1 MTSTSAHL
9 LLARHGQATWG
20 PDHRWDS
27 SDPLTE
33 LGQRQAEE
41 LAAYLAGRGDPPD
54 RIVASPAVRARQT
67 AEACA
72 AALGLT
78 VEADDRLLE
87 FGSGAITPFTLAEM
101 LEHLPYDDFWHPDDA
116 GHDGETIGAFWRRV
130 ADAGEDILA
139 AGGRPLVVS
148 HGGTTCGLIRW
159 ALRIDHRAPDS
170 FSFNLRNASLTEI
183 ELRIDRHGRRRA
195 HLERI
200 GDAHYLREVTE
211 I

>member
-1 MTSTSAHL
+1 MSSARL
-9 LLARHGQATWG
+9 LLVRHGQATWG

-33 LGQRQAEE
+33 LGHRQADD
-41 LAAYLAGRGDPPD
+41 LARYLAGLPEPPT
-54 RIVASPAVRARQT
+54 RIVSSPAVRAQQT
-67 AEACA
+67 AAACA
-72 AALGLT
+72 EALALA
-78 VEADDRLLE
+78 VEIDERLLE
-87 FGSGAITPFTLAEM
+87 FGSGAITPFTLTEM

-116 GHDGETIGAFWRRV
+116 AHDGETIGAFWGRV
-130 ADAGEDILA
+130 AEAGEDILA

-159 ALRIDHRAPDS
+159 ALRIDHREPDS
-170 FSFNLRNASLTEI
+170 FTFNLRNASLTEI
-183 ELRIDRHGRRRA
+183 ELRVDRHGRRRA

-200 GDAHYLREVTE
+200 GDVHFLRESTG